1 MRDFESLRKLEKLL
15 HSMDLPWN
23 RKKDLNPIKFRWL
36 EKNLGERNSSHKDYP
51 EAMGLIQK
59 LIADG

>member
-15 HSMDLPWN
+15 HSMDVPWN
-23 RKKDLNPIKFRWL
+23 RKKDLNPTKLRWL
-36 EKNLGERNSSHKDYP
+36 DKNLVERNSSHEHYS
-51 EAMGLIQK
+51 EAMALVQK